1 MKLERTLI
9 KLTLINNE
17 VHVGQIIRQ
26 RESEDYI
33 LFKGLT
39 KSDLT
44 GTDLQQELSLTEEI
58 KIGKRF
64 IKEKE
69 SANPEADVYV
79 TKLETIRPKAY
90 VTERPGGQKK
100 YYSTA
105 GRAGSSS
112 HAATPP
118 EPLYTKDQMIEFAKS
133 FNK

>member
-1 MKLERTLI
+1 M
-9 KLTLINNE
+9 
-17 VHVGQIIRQ
+17 GIR
-26 RESEDYI
+26 
-33 LFKGLT
+33 K
-39 KSDLT
+39 K
-44 GTDLQQELSLTEEI
+44 
-58 KIGKRF
+58 F
-64 IKEKE
+64 IKEKV
-69 SANPEADVYV
+69 SANLEPVSYL